1 MGIECRLLTVFCSAL
16 AIVNCS
22 STLETVVEPSLYLER
37 ESLDAALLGKWTR
50 SCALCHVNG
59 EAGAPIVGDTESWA
73 ERLTKGEEALIESV
87 IQGINSMPPLGYCM
101 SCETDDFR
109 SMIRFMSNTS
119 T

>member
-1 MGIECRLLTVFCSAL
+1 MFCSAL
-16 AIVNCS
+16 AIANCS
-22 STLETVVEPSLYLER
+22 STIKTVVETSPHLER

-101 SCETDDFR
+101 GGETDDFR